1 MAKAKTA
8 NSSVCRVHK
17 NANYTVMSN
26 YHLQSRNLSL
36 KAIGLLSKVFSLP
49 DGWDYSIAGLTCICK
64 ENETAIK
71 SALNELKEWGYLTV
85 TKLMPSETKSGR
97 IEYVYDFYEY
107 SEKDTHSREGV
118 SVKKAHIKKQG
129 IENLP
134 LEIAEISHIKQEA
147 EKQGVENL
155 PLEILPV
162 EFQPIEN
169 QGQLNTKEQ
178 STKKK
183 NTNYLIN
190 QAVTDDEI
198 DEIKCEIQNRIGYN
212 RLVKEYGGT
221 IDGIVDIMLDV
232 YSSSSGTIW
241 IGKQE
246 KSVRLVQRVFDKLDD
261 ITVEYVLDCFN
272 IASSQKRIGNIKQY
286 LLTALYNAPMTS
298 DIYYKAEVNYDY
310 GGTEND
316 NYRYSD

>member
-1 MAKAKTA
+1 MAKAKTT

-26 YHLQSRNLSL
+26 YHLKSRNLSL

-49 DGWDYSIAGLTCICK
+49 DDWDYSIAGLTCICK

-107 SEKDTHSREGV
+107 SEKDTHSREGTQ
-118 SVKKAHIKKQG
+118 VKKAHIKKQEV
-129 IENLP
+129 ENPP
-134 LEIAEISHIKQEA
+134 LETSEITSIKQEV
-147 EKQGVENL
+147 EKQEVENL
-155 PLEILPV
+155 PLEILQV

-169 QGQLNTKEQ
+169 QGQLNTNKQ
-178 STKKK
+178 STKKQS
-183 NTNYLIN
+183 TNYLIN
-190 QAVTDDEI
+190 QSLTDDEI
-198 DEIKCEIQNRIGYN
+198 DKMKCEIENRIGYK
-212 RLVKEYGGT
+212 RLVSNYGD
-221 IDGIVDIMLDV
+221 IVDGIVDIMLDV
-232 YSSSSGTIW
+232 YSSTGIVQ
-241 IGKQE
+241 ICNQAKPI
-246 KSVRLVQRVFDKLDD
+246 KLVQRVFDKLDEV
-261 ITVEYVLDCFN
+261 TVEYVLDCFN
-272 IASSQKRIGNIKQY
+272 TASSQRRIGNIKQY

-316 NYRYSD
+316 DYRYND

>member
-1 MAKAKTA
+1 MTKSRTS

-49 DGWDYSIAGLTCICK
+49 DDWDYSIAGLTCICK

-107 SEKDTHSREGV
+107 SKKDTASGTSSSTPKVHKE
-118 SVKKAHIKKQG
+118 KQD

-134 LEIAEISHIKQEA
+134 LEITEITSIKQEV
-147 EKQGVENL
+147 EKQEVENL
-155 PLEILPV
+155 PLEILQV
-162 EFQPIEN
+162 EFQSTEN
-169 QGQLNTKEQ
+169 QGQINTNKQ
-178 STKKK
+178 

-190 QAVTDDEI
+190 QSLTDDEI
-198 DEIKCEIQNRIGYN
+198 DEMKCEIKNRIGYK
-212 RLVKEYGGT
+212 RLIRDYGN
-221 IDGIVDIMLDV
+221 IVDGIVDIMLDV
-232 YSSSSGTIW
+232 YSSSGTVQICNQAKP
-241 IGKQE
+241 IK
-246 KSVRLVQRVFDKLDD
+246 LVQRVFDKLDD
-261 ITVEYVLDCFN
+261 VTVEYVLDCFKE
-272 IASSQKRIGNIKQY
+272 ASSRNQIRNIKKY
-286 LLTALYNAPMTS
+286 LLAALYNAPMTS
-298 DIYYKAEVNYDY
+298 DAYYSAEVNYDY

-316 NYRYSD
+316 DYRYSD

>member
-26 YHLQSRNLSL
+26 YHLKSRNLSL

-49 DGWDYSIAGLTCICK
+49 DDWDYSIAGLTCICK

-107 SEKDTHSREGV
+107 SEKDTLSRE
-118 SVKKAHIKKQG
+118 SSSIQKAHTKKQ
-129 IENLP
+129 EVDFLP
-134 LEIAEISHIKQEA
+134 LETSEITSIKQEV
-147 EKQGVENL
+147 EKQEVENL
-155 PLEILPV
+155 PLEILQV
-162 EFQPIEN
+162 EFLSTEN
-169 QGQLNTKEQ
+169 QVQLNTKE
-178 STKKK
+178 STTKKQS
-183 NTNYLIN
+183 TNYLIN
-190 QAVTDDEI
+190 QSLTDDEI
-198 DEIKCEIQNRIGYN
+198 DKMKCEIENRIGYK
-212 RLVKEYGGT
+212 RLVSNYGD
-221 IDGIVDIMLDV
+221 IVDGIVDIMLDV
-232 YSSSSGTIW
+232 YSSTGIVQ
-241 IGKQE
+241 ICNQAKPI
-246 KSVRLVQRVFDKLDD
+246 KLVQRVFDKLDEV
-261 ITVEYVLDCFN
+261 TVEYVLDCFN
-272 IASSQKRIGNIKQY
+272 TASSQRRIGNIKQY

-316 NYRYSD
+316 NYRYSN

>member
-1 MAKAKTA
+1 MTKSKTS

-26 YHLQSRNLSL
+26 YHLKSKNLSL
-36 KAIGLLSKVFSLP
+36 KAIGLLSKIFSLP

-107 SEKDTHSREGV
+107 SEKDTPSGKGSSAPKQYTE
-118 SVKKAHIKKQG
+118 KQG

-134 LEIAEISHIKQEA
+134 LEITEITPIKQEV
-147 EKQGVENL
+147 EKQEVENL

-169 QGQLNTKEQ
+169 QGQLNTYNKY
-178 STKKK
+178 TKKSS
-183 NTNYLIN
+183 TNNLIN
-190 QAVTDDEI
+190 QSLTDDEI
-198 DEIKCEIQNRIGYN
+198 DEMRCEIQNRIGYK
-212 RLVKEYGGT
+212 RLIRDYGN
-221 IDGIVDIMLDV
+221 IVDGIVDIMLDV
-232 YSSSSGTIW
+232 YSSSGTMQICNQAKP
-241 IGKQE
+241 IK
-246 KSVRLVQRVFDKLDD
+246 LVQRVFDKLDD
-261 ITVEYVLDCFN
+261 VTVEYVLDCFKE
-272 IASSQKRIGNIKQY
+272 ASSRNQIRNIKKY
-286 LLTALYNAPMTS
+286 LLAALYNAPMTS
-298 DIYYKAEVNYDY
+298 DAYYSAEVNYDY
-310 GGTEND
+310 GGAEND
-316 NYRYSD
+316 DYGYSD

>member
-1 MAKAKTA
+1 MTKSRTS

-49 DGWDYSIAGLTCICK
+49 DDWDYSIAGLTHICK

-107 SEKDTHSREGV
+107 SKKDTASGKSSSTPKVHKE
-118 SVKKAHIKKQG
+118 KQD

-134 LEIAEISHIKQEA
+134 LETTEITPIKQEV
-147 EKQGVENL
+147 EKQEVENL

-169 QGQLNTKEQ
+169 QGQINTNKQ
-178 STKKK
+178 STKKQS
-183 NTNYLIN
+183 TNYLIN
-190 QAVTDDEI
+190 QSLTDDEI
-198 DEIKCEIQNRIGYN
+198 DEMKCEIKNRIGYK
-212 RLVKEYGGT
+212 RLISNYGN
-221 IDGIVDIMLDV
+221 IVDGIVDIMLDV
-232 YSSSSGTIW
+232 YSSSGTVQICNQAKP
-241 IGKQE
+241 IK
-246 KSVRLVQRVFDKLDD
+246 LVQRVFDKLDD
-261 ITVEYVLDCFN
+261 VTVEYVLDCFKST
-272 IASSQKRIGNIKQY
+272 SSRNQIRNIKKY
-286 LLTALYNAPMTS
+286 LLAALYNAPMTAGA
-298 DIYYKAEVNYDY
+298 YYSAEVNYDY

-316 NYRYSD
+316 DYGYED

>member
-1 MAKAKTA
+1 MAKTT

-26 YHLQSRNLSL
+26 YHLKSKNLSL

-49 DGWDYSIAGLTCICK
+49 DDWDYSIAGLTCICK

-107 SEKDTHSREGV
+107 SKKDTASGKSSSTPKVHKE
-118 SVKKAHIKKQG
+118 KQD

-134 LEIAEISHIKQEA
+134 LET
-147 EKQGVENL
+147 
-155 PLEILPV
+155 LPV

-169 QGQLNTKEQ
+169 QGQINTNKQ
-178 STKKK
+178 STKKQ

-190 QAVTDDEI
+190 QSLTDDEI
-198 DEIKCEIQNRIGYN
+198 DEMKCEIKNRIGYK
-212 RLVKEYGGT
+212 RLISNYGN
-221 IDGIVDIMLDV
+221 IVDGIVDIMLDV
-232 YSSSSGTIW
+232 YSSSGTVQICNQAKP
-241 IGKQE
+241 IK
-246 KSVRLVQRVFDKLDD
+246 LVQRVFDKLDD
-261 ITVEYVLDCFN
+261 VTVEYVLDCFKST
-272 IASSQKRIGNIKQY
+272 SSRNQIRNIKKY
-286 LLTALYNAPMTS
+286 LLAALYNAPMTAGA
-298 DIYYKAEVNYDY
+298 YYSAEVNYDY
-310 GGTEND
+310 GGAEND
-316 NYRYSD
+316 DYRYSD

>member
-26 YHLQSRNLSL
+26 YHLKSRNLSL

-49 DGWDYSIAGLTCICK
+49 DDWDYSIAGLTCICK

-107 SEKDTHSREGV
+107 SEKDTHSQEGTP
-118 SVKKAHIKKQG
+118 VKKARIKKQEVG
-129 IENLP
+129 NPPIETS
-134 LEIAEISHIKQEA
+134 EITSIKQEV
-147 EKQGVENL
+147 EKQEVENL

-162 EFQPIEN
+162 KFLSIEN
-169 QGQLNTKEQ
+169 QGQINTNKQ
-178 STKKK
+178 STKKQ

-190 QAVTDDEI
+190 QSLTDDEI
-198 DEIKCEIQNRIGYN
+198 DEMKCEIKNRIGYK
-212 RLVKEYGGT
+212 RLISNYGN
-221 IDGIVDIMLDV
+221 IVDGIVDIMLDV
-232 YSSSSGTIW
+232 YSSSGTVQICNQAKP
-241 IGKQE
+241 IK
-246 KSVRLVQRVFDKLDD
+246 LVQRVFDKLDD
-261 ITVEYVLDCFN
+261 VTVEYVLDCFKE
-272 IASSQKRIGNIKQY
+272 ASSQNQIRNIKKY
-286 LLTALYNAPMTS
+286 LLAALYNAPMTS
-298 DIYYKAEVNYDY
+298 DAYYSAEVNYDY
-310 GGTEND
+310 GGAEND
-316 NYRYSD
+316 DYRYSD

>member
-1 MAKAKTA
+1 MAKAKTT

-26 YHLQSRNLSL
+26 YHLKSRNLSL

-49 DGWDYSIAGLTCICK
+49 DDWDYSIAGLTCICK

-85 TKLMPSETKSGR
+85 AKLMPSETKSGR

-107 SEKDTHSREGV
+107 SEKDTHSREG
-118 SVKKAHIKKQG
+118 SPAKKAHIKKQEV
-129 IENLP
+129 ENPP
-134 LEIAEISHIKQEA
+134 LETSKITSIKQEV
-147 EKQGVENL
+147 EKQEVENL
-155 PLEILPV
+155 PLEILQV

-169 QGQLNTKEQ
+169 QGQLNTNKQ
-178 STKKK
+178 STKKQS
-183 NTNYLIN
+183 TNYLIN
-190 QAVTDDEI
+190 QSLTDDEI
-198 DEIKCEIQNRIGYN
+198 DKMKCEIENRIGYK
-212 RLVKEYGGT
+212 RLVSNYGD
-221 IDGIVDIMLDV
+221 IVDGIVDIMLDV
-232 YSSSSGTIW
+232 YSSTGIVQ
-241 IGKQE
+241 ICNQAKPI
-246 KSVRLVQRVFDKLDD
+246 KLVQRVFDKLDEV
-261 ITVEYVLDCFN
+261 TVEYVLDCFN
-272 IASSQKRIGNIKQY
+272 TASSQRRIGNIKQY

-316 NYRYSD
+316 DYRYSD

>member
-17 NANYTVMSN
+17 TANYTVMSN
-26 YHLQSRNLSL
+26 YHLKSRNLSL

-49 DGWDYSIAGLTCICK
+49 DDWDYSIAGLTCICK

-107 SEKDTHSREGV
+107 SEKDTHSREGTQ
-118 SVKKAHIKKQG
+118 VKKAHIKKQEV
-129 IENLP
+129 ENPP
-134 LEIAEISHIKQEA
+134 LETSEITSIKQEV
-147 EKQGVENL
+147 EKQEVENL
-155 PLEILPV
+155 PLVFLQV

-169 QGQLNTKEQ
+169 QGQLNTNKQ
-178 STKKK
+178 STKQQS
-183 NTNYLIN
+183 TNYLIN
-190 QAVTDDEI
+190 QSLTDDEI
-198 DEIKCEIQNRIGYN
+198 DKMKCEIEKRIGYK
-212 RLVKEYGGT
+212 RLVSNYGD
-221 IDGIVDIMLDV
+221 IVDGIVDIMLDV
-232 YSSSSGTIW
+232 YSSTGTVQICNQAKP
-241 IGKQE
+241 IK
-246 KSVRLVQRVFDKLDD
+246 LVQRVFDKLDEV
-261 ITVEYVLDCFN
+261 TVEYVLDCFN
-272 IASSQKRIGNIKQY
+272 TASSQRRIGNIKQY

-316 NYRYSD
+316 DYRYSD

>member
-1 MAKAKTA
+1 MVKSKTS

-17 NANYTVMSN
+17 TTNYTVMSN

-107 SEKDTHSREGV
+107 SKKDTHSCESV
-118 SVKKAHIKKQG
+118 STQKAHTKKQDVENPPLETSEITSIKQEVEKQE

-134 LEIAEISHIKQEA
+134 LDF
-147 EKQGVENL
+147 L
-155 PLEILPV
+155 
-162 EFQPIEN
+162 PIEN
-169 QGQLNTKEQ
+169 QGQLNTKELI
-178 STKKK
+178 TKKQS
-183 NTNYLIN
+183 TNYLIN
-190 QAVTDDEI
+190 QSLTDDEI
-198 DEIKCEIQNRIGYN
+198 DEMKCEIENRIGYR
-212 RLVKEYGGT
+212 RLISDYGN
-221 IDGIVDIMLDV
+221 IVDGIVDIMLDV
-232 YSSSSGTIW
+232 YSSAGTVQICN
-241 IGKQE
+241 QE
-246 KSVRLVQRVFDKLDD
+246 KSIKLVQRVFDKLDD
-261 ITVEYVLDCFN
+261 VTVEYVLDCFRV
-272 IASSQKRIGNIKQY
+272 ASSRNPIRNIKKY
-286 LLTALYNAPMTS
+286 LLAALYNAPMTS
-298 DIYYKAEVNYDY
+298 SAYYSAEVNYDY

-316 NYRYSD
+316 DYGYSD

>member
-1 MAKAKTA
+1 MTKSRTS

-49 DGWDYSIAGLTCICK
+49 DDWDYSIAGLTCICK

-107 SEKDTHSREGV
+107 SEKDTHSQEGTP
-118 SVKKAHIKKQG
+118 VKKARIKKQKVG
-129 IENLP
+129 NPP
-134 LEIAEISHIKQEA
+134 LETSEITSIKQEV
-147 EKQGVENL
+147 EKQEVENL

-169 QGQLNTKEQ
+169 QGQINTNKQ
-178 STKKK
+178 STKKQ

-190 QAVTDDEI
+190 QSLTDDEI
-198 DEIKCEIQNRIGYN
+198 DEMKCEIKNRIGYK
-212 RLVKEYGGT
+212 RLISNYGN
-221 IDGIVDIMLDV
+221 IVDGIVDIMLDV
-232 YSSSSGTIW
+232 YSSSGTVQICNQA
-241 IGKQE
+241 KPT
-246 KSVRLVQRVFDKLDD
+246 KLVQRVFDKLDD
-261 ITVEYVLDCFN
+261 VTVEYVLDCFKE
-272 IASSQKRIGNIKQY
+272 ASSRNQIRNIKKY
-286 LLTALYNAPMTS
+286 LLAALYNAPMTS
-298 DIYYKAEVNYDY
+298 DAYYSAEVNYDY

-316 NYRYSD
+316 DYRYSD